1 MRTFQIDLRSVLV
14 QKGHIKGDV
23 KAKLFNVRQRPTKQL
38 SKVNAILVRRDE
50 CSHASRAPKEN
61 THG

>member
-1 MRTFQIDLRSVLV
+1 MRTFQIDLRSVLI
-14 QKGHIKGDV
+14 QKGGIV
-23 KAKLFNVRQRPTKQL
+23 PNTTAKMFNVRQRPTKQL
-38 SKVNAILVRRDE
+38 SKVNAILTRRAE